1 MPAHTPEEC
10 DRLFGE
16 HFNAGDLDALMTL
29 YEPGGS
35 LVRLDGSVATGHADI
50 RRVLD
55 RLVAM
60 RPTLR
65 LNVLKVVRNGED
77 IAMVYNDWTMSATGA
92 DGAPIERAGRAIEVV
107 RRQADG
113 TWRVAIDDPY
123 ARG

>member
-1 MPAHTPEEC
+1 MPAYTPEEC
-10 DRLFGE
+10 DRLFDE
-16 HFNAGDLDALMTL
+16 HFNAGDVDALMAL
-29 YEPGGS
+29 YEPGSS
-35 LVRLDGSVATGHADI
+35 LVRRDGSMATGHADI

-65 LNVLKVVRNGED
+65 SNVLKVVRNDED
-77 IAMVYNDWTMSATGA
+77 IAMVYNDWTISTKGS
-92 DGAPIERAGRAIEVV
+92 DGMPSERAGRAIEVI

>member
-1 MPAHTPEEC
+1 MPARTPEEC

-16 HFNAGDLDALMTL
+16 HVNAGDLDALMTL

-65 LNVLKVVRNGED
+65 LNVLKVVTNGED
-77 IAMVYNDWTMSATGA
+77 IAMVYNDWTMSAKGA
-92 DGAPIERAGRAIEVV
+92 DGASIERAGRAIEVV